1 MQEKQEKWL
10 SEVFA
15 MRVTLRPM
23 RVEEAVVE
31 DRFDIWKVRGLIVPF
46 VLVTPKPGV
55 ANPSV
60 DEIGH
65 LVAHVSHLTFHWA
78 AYGCGTLSAVER
90 NRLLSRQVAF
100 VAAGRQ
106 VFLPFLGI
114 ALRADSVALTRK
126 WLGSVAQE
134 TVLAMLRGQLG
145 RLFADR
151 DLVRLTGCSRASAFR
166 AFRELTTFGL
176 VERIP
181 GGYAFIPDVAQT
193 LRLHMPRLRNS
204 PIREALVAAAFGE
217 CV

>member
-1 MQEKQEKWL
+1 MQEKLEKWL

-15 MRVTLRPM
+15 MRVILCSM
-23 RVEEAVVE
+23 RVEETVVE
-31 DRFDIWKVRGLIVPF
+31 DRFDVWKVRGLIAPF

-60 DEIGH
+60 GEIGL

-90 NRLLSRQVAF
+90 KRLLSRQVAF
-100 VAAGRQ
+100 AVAGRQ

-114 ALRADSVALTRK
+114 TLRADSVALTRK

-134 TVLAMLRGQLG
+134 IVLAMLRGQLACP
-145 RLFADR
+145 FADR
-151 DLVRLTGCSRASAFR
+151 DIVRLTGCSRASAFR

-176 VERIP
+176 VERVA
-181 GGYAFIPDVAQT
+181 GGYAFVSDAAQT

-204 PIREALVAAAFGE
+204 PIREALVAEAFDE

>member
-1 MQEKQEKWL
+1 MQEKLEKWL

-15 MRVTLRPM
+15 MRVILCSM
-23 RVEEAVVE
+23 RVEETVVE
-31 DRFDIWKVRGLIVPF
+31 DRFDVWKVRGLIAPF

-55 ANPSV
+55 GNPSV
-60 DEIGH
+60 GEIGR
-65 LVAHVSHLTFHWA
+65 LVAHVSHLTFLWT

-90 NRLLSRQVAF
+90 KRLLSRQVAF
-100 VAAGRQ
+100 AVAGRQ

-114 ALRADSVALTRK
+114 TLRADSVALTRK

-134 TVLAMLRGQLG
+134 IVLAMLRGQLACP
-145 RLFADR
+145 FADR
-151 DLVRLTGCSRASAFR
+151 DIVRLTGCSRASAFR

-176 VERIP
+176 VERVA
-181 GGYAFIPDVAQT
+181 GGYAIVSDAVQT

-204 PIREALVAAAFGE
+204 PIREPLIAAAFGE